1 MTATS
6 KLERRHEVFIAAL
19 LTHPT
24 ISAAAQQAGISE
36 ATGLRWLKR
45 PDVSEAARA
54 ARRQVV
60 EAAIAHLQCSASEA
74 VEALRRNLTPETP
87 RAIQVRA
94 AVAVLQFATQAVE
107 LVEVLERVD
116 RLEAALA
123 HPSPPRQGGRRYG

>member
-19 LTHPT
+19 LTEPT
-24 ISAAAQQAGISE
+24 ITAAAQRARISE
-36 ATGLRWLKR
+36 ATALRWLKL
-45 PDVSEAARA
+45 PDVSEAARS

-60 EAAIAHLQCSASEA
+60 EAAIAHLQGSASEA
-74 VEALRRNLTPETP
+74 VEALRRNLAPETP

-123 HPSPPRQGGRRYG
+123 HQSPQRQGVRPYG

>member
-6 KLERRHEVFIAAL
+6 KLERRQEVFIAAL
-19 LTHPT
+19 LTEPT
-24 ISAAAQQAGISE
+24 ISAAAQRAQISE
-36 ATGLRWLKR
+36 ATALRWLKL
-45 PDVSEAARA
+45 PEVSDAARA

-60 EAAIAHLQCSASEA
+60 EAAIAHLQGSASEA
-74 VEALRRNLTPETP
+74 VEALRRNLAPETP

-94 AVAVLQFATQAVE
+94 AVAILQFATQATE

-123 HPSPPRQGGRRYG
+123 DQLPQGQGGRLHG